1 MGKLRFLLALWLAKL
16 SVPALKITR
25 HNGTDFPGSLALK
38 LCPDF
43 LRYVGKPGTI
53 IAVTG
58 TNGKTTVSNLLTDIL
73 EADGKKVLSNRSG
86 SNITSGISTALLRGC
101 DLLGRAKSYDMAV
114 LEVDERASVRIFPY
128 VKPDYAVVTNLTR
141 DSIMRNAH
149 PGYIADILTRSI
161 PQTATMILNADDL
174 ITCGVA
180 PENRRVYFGVD
191 RLPGDTTRCEN
202 LIDDLRI
209 CPKCSGKLTYVYRRY
224 HHIGKCVCPDCGF
237 RSPESDYLATD
248 VDMEKG
254 TMALR
259 EGGEE
264 HPYRLI
270 SDSVPNLYNMVTV
283 IAVLRQLGY
292 SHEAISGYMS
302 RAAVVATRHMEEQV
316 GNVKLVRQMSKEKN
330 ALAGSRTFQYIAQ
343 RPGTKELLLMMNCL
357 GDAHHWSEN
366 TCWIFDA
373 DFEYLRNDSVVQL
386 VCTGARCR
394 DYKLRLLMAGVPEE
408 RIVCEPDEFR
418 AAELLHYTP
427 GDDVYILYGTD
438 SLALSYKVYDH
449 MKEEAARHAQGGA
462 EKEGQGGVDLVYMG
476 SATEK
481 GLELMVKALTPY
493 REELAARVD
502 GGQRMLVTGNALDA
516 LGEYVQSDQGLRF
529 DGLGLLPTHAEYQ
542 MMNRHNSFFLG
553 TYGTGMEIV
562 GFKSLFGHTYGADD
576 PGTGLF
582 KVVRGVGRRPGS
594 LVEGFRRGGLMAT
607 YLTGPLLVLNP
618 PFTKQLLQ
626 DLGAEGTLAFEEAAM
641 EAYEA
646 RLAEFRDEKR
656 SYLY

>member
-114 LEVDERASVRIFPY
+114 LEVDERASVRIFHY

-248 VDMEKG
+248 VDMEKR

-316 GNVKLVRQMSKEKN
+316 GDVKLVRQMSKEKN

-418 AAELLHYTP
+418 AAELLRYTP

-449 MKEEAARHAQGGA
+449 MKEEAARRTQGGA
-462 EKEGQGGVDLVYMG
+462 EKEGQ
-476 SATEK
+476 A
-481 GLELMVKALTPY
+481 
-493 REELAARVD
+493 
-502 GGQRMLVTGNALDA
+502 
-516 LGEYVQSDQGLRF
+516 
-529 DGLGLLPTHAEYQ
+529 
-542 MMNRHNSFFLG
+542 
-553 TYGTGMEIV
+553 
-562 GFKSLFGHTYGADD
+562 
-576 PGTGLF
+576 
-582 KVVRGVGRRPGS
+582 
-594 LVEGFRRGGLMAT
+594 
-607 YLTGPLLVLNP
+607 
-618 PFTKQLLQ
+618 
-626 DLGAEGTLAFEEAAM
+626 
-641 EAYEA
+641 
-646 RLAEFRDEKR
+646 
-656 SYLY
+656 

>member
-1 MGKLRFLLALWLAKL
+1 MNYMKRIDNLIGSTPVAAVCNAAGQVVRSLTCDSREVAAGSCFFAVTGTAADGHRFIPQAVAAGAVAVVCQQLPETLAEG
-16 SVPALKITR
+16 V
-25 HNGTDFPGSLALK
+25 
-38 LCPDF
+38 C
-43 LRYVGKPGTI
+43 YVAVADTHAAMADMAAAFYDHPSRELHLVG
-53 IAVTG
+53 VTG
-58 TNGKTTVSNLLTDIL
+58 TNGKTTVSNLLTDLL

-292 SHEAISGYMS
+292 SHETISGYMS

-462 EKEGQGGVDLVYMG
+462 EKEGQ
-476 SATEK
+476 A
-481 GLELMVKALTPY
+481 
-493 REELAARVD
+493 
-502 GGQRMLVTGNALDA
+502 
-516 LGEYVQSDQGLRF
+516 
-529 DGLGLLPTHAEYQ
+529 
-542 MMNRHNSFFLG
+542 
-553 TYGTGMEIV
+553 
-562 GFKSLFGHTYGADD
+562 
-576 PGTGLF
+576 
-582 KVVRGVGRRPGS
+582 
-594 LVEGFRRGGLMAT
+594 
-607 YLTGPLLVLNP
+607 
-618 PFTKQLLQ
+618 
-626 DLGAEGTLAFEEAAM
+626 
-641 EAYEA
+641 
-646 RLAEFRDEKR
+646 
-656 SYLY
+656 

>member
-292 SHEAISGYMS
+292 SHEAISGLHEPCGGGGHPAHGGAGGE
-302 RAAVVATRHMEEQV
+302 REAGAA
-316 GNVKLVRQMSKEKN
+316 
-330 ALAGSRTFQYIAQ
+330 
-343 RPGTKELLLMMNCL
+343 
-357 GDAHHWSEN
+357 D
-366 TCWIFDA
+366 
-373 DFEYLRNDSVVQL
+373 VQ
-386 VCTGARCR
+386 G
-394 DYKLRLLMAGVPEE
+394 EE
-408 RIVCEPDEFR
+408 RTGRVPN
-418 AAELLHYTP
+418 LP
-427 GDDVYILYGTD
+427 VYRP
-438 SLALSYKVYDH
+438 
-449 MKEEAARHAQGGA
+449 AARHQGA
-462 EKEGQGGVDLVYMG
+462 AVDDELSGGRPPLVGEHLLDL
-476 SATEK
+476 
-481 GLELMVKALTPY
+481 
-493 REELAARVD
+493 RC
-502 GGQRMLVTGNALDA
+502 
-516 LGEYVQSDQGLRF
+516 GLRVSPQRQRGAAGVYRRTVP
-529 DGLGLLPTHAEYQ
+529 GLQ
-542 MMNRHNSFFLG
+542 
-553 TYGTGMEIV
+553 
-562 GFKSLFGHTYGADD
+562 
-576 PGTGLF
+576 
-582 KVVRGVGRRPGS
+582 
-594 LVEGFRRGGLMAT
+594 
-607 YLTGPLLVLNP
+607 
-618 PFTKQLLQ
+618 
-626 DLGAEGTLAFEEAAM
+626 AAGC
-641 EAYEA
+641 
-646 RLAEFRDEKR
+646 
-656 SYLY
+656 